1 MQITTLRQFMH
12 PKDRDRDRVSDMEQ
26 PGGDVIEIKS
36 STSNTADD
44 AATKDRVK

>member
-1 MQITTLRQFMH
+1 MQITTLRQVIG
-12 PKDRDRDRVSDMEQ
+12 PKDRDRDRISNMEQ

-36 STSNTADD
+36 STSNTADN